1 MDFMIHTLIKAKLH
15 TNPPLRTLYQEM
27 GRTQEEMEQLLQSL
41 TQSVVPTLTTHVST
55 TVSSGGKRLRP
66 ILAYLGW
73 RLAGQNAH
81 PIVPLMAMVELMHTT
96 SLIHDDV
103 VDCSPLRRGIP
114 TIHTSLGSLGAVQ
127 CGDFLLARAMEL
139 IPQYKDTGINEILSE
154 TSVEMTLG
162 ELSQVGQG
170 YDPQKQSEEDY
181 FLLLKRKTAYLLAA
195 CTQTG
200 GLAGGFSH
208 QESLPLRDYGLALG
222 MAFQL
227 KDDLLDFAPS
237 SAFGKPRGQDLRQGV
252 LTLPIRY
259 ALANHPN
266 EEMAQLLTIQ
276 NKTDRQVN
284 QLLAYITTA
293 DGLCYTQQKLEDWS
307 ASAVAALSPLPDGV
321 EKDALIELATTLAQ
335 RKH

>member
-15 TNPPLRTLYQEM
+15 TSPHLRTLYQEM
-27 GRTQEEMEQLLQSL
+27 QGAQQEMEQVLCQL
-41 TQSVVPTLTTHVST
+41 TQSSVPTLSTHVST

-66 ILAYLGW
+66 MLTYLGW
-73 RLAGQNAH
+73 RMAGQSTHAV
-81 PIVPLMAMVELMHTT
+81 VPLMAMVELMHTT

-103 VDCSPLRRGIP
+103 VDCSPLRRGKA
-114 TIHTSLGSLGAVQ
+114 TIHTTLGSLGAVQ

-139 IPQYKDTGINEILSE
+139 IPQYKGTGINEILSE
-154 TSVEMTLG
+154 TSVEMALG
-162 ELSQVGQG
+162 ELSQIGQG

-200 GLAGGFSH
+200 GLAGGFT
-208 QESLPLRDYGLALG
+208 QEESLPLREYGLALG

-237 SAFGKPRGQDLRQGV
+237 PAFGKPRGQDLRQGV

-259 ALANHPN
+259 ALSHHPN
-266 EEMAQLLTIQ
+266 QEMAQLLTVKE
-276 NKTDRQVN
+276 KTNRQVE
-284 QLLAYITTA
+284 QLLAYVTTA
-293 DGLCYTQQKLEDWS
+293 DGLSYTQAKLEACS
-307 ASAVAALSPLPDGV
+307 AQAVDALSPLSDGV
-321 EKDALIELATTLAQ
+321 EKDALTQLATQLAQ
-335 RKH
+335 RKF